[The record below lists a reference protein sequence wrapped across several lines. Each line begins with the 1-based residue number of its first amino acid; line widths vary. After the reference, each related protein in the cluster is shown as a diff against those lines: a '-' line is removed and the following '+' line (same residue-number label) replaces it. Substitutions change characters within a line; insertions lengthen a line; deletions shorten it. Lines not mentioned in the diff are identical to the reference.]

1 MQVEHTKWSL
11 GLIGFYVSCA
21 GVALGAG
28 LAASGYSFF
37 GSRAWLVFGSV
48 MSIVSCV
55 TCYYTL
61 RAARRRP
68 GSGPGS

>member
-1 MQVEHTKWSL
+1 MQVEHTRWSL

-28 LAASGYSFF
+28 LAASGYCFF
-37 GSRAWLVFGSV
+37 GSQVWLVFGSI

-55 TCYYTL
+55 TCFYTL
-61 RAARRRP
+61 RAARRGP
-68 GSGPGS
+68 EGGSGS